1 MPIYHD
7 FSDFPEALYLFAID
21 QMTWR
26 GILTLGATQQL
37 FEAPN
42 ADELRKGLRQ
52 EDKDSFWVWWLRF
65 SIGVE
70 NLVKAVFLRHHISL
84 LSKRNLTVR
93 APGGSKALATA
104 EAAEVYRIVSSEHV
118 IVKHNPWLAGEFRRL
133 GIQHPL
139 EINTGTLGKYRDSLG
154 LLVNIGK
161 LKAAEQTLLSDAL
174 MVLADIR
181 RNVDAHVF
189 LKIQTGGS
197 MQNDLTRVYLPAVNV
212 FIEVYHR

>member
-7 FSDFPEALYLFAID
+7 FSDFPEALYRFAIY

-42 ADELRKGLRQ
+42 AHELRKGLRQ
-52 EDKDSFWVWWLRF
+52 EDKYGLWVWWLRF
-65 SIGVE
+65 STGVE

-84 LSKRNLTVR
+84 LSKRNLTIR
-93 APGGSKALATA
+93 APGGSEALATA
-104 EAAEVYRIVSSEHV
+104 EAAEVYRTVSSRHV
-118 IVKHNPWLAGEFRRL
+118 IAKNNPWLAGEFQRL

-139 EINTGTLGKYRDSLG
+139 EINTGALGKYRDSLG
-154 LLVNIGK
+154 LLVNTGK
-161 LKAAEQTLLSDAL
+161 LKATEQTLLSDAL
-174 MVLADIR
+174 TVLADIR

-189 LKIQTGGS
+189 LKIQIGGS
-197 MQNDLTRVYLPAVNV
+197 RNNDLTRVYLPAVNV
-212 FIEVYHR
+212 FIDVYHR